1 MQTLN
6 YPKKKLFFM
15 ANYIFTFTLLI
26 AGSILVALG
35 LFDWAIWL
43 GILALWSMGN
53 YLASK
58 IDELDKK
65 IDGLKQ

>member
-1 MQTLN
+1 MTN
-6 YPKKKLFFM
+6 YILM
-15 ANYIFTFTLLI
+15 ANFILALIFLI
-26 AGSILVALG
+26 AGTILVALG

-58 IDELDKK
+58 IEDLEKK
-65 IDGLKQ
+65 IDNNNKS

>member
-1 MQTLN
+1 
-6 YPKKKLFFM
+6 M
-15 ANYIFTFTLLI
+15 AHYIFAFTLLV

>member
-1 MQTLN
+1 
-6 YPKKKLFFM
+6 M
-15 ANYIFTFTLLI
+15 AHYIFAFTLLI

>member
-1 MQTLN
+1 
-6 YPKKKLFFM
+6 M

-26 AGSILVALG
+26 AGSFLVALG

-53 YLASK
+53 YIASK
-58 IDELDKK
+58 IDDLEKK
-65 IDGLKQ
+65 IDNNNKS

>member
-1 MQTLN
+1 
-6 YPKKKLFFM
+6 M

-53 YLASK
+53 YIASK
-58 IDELDKK
+58 IDDLEKK

>member
-1 MQTLN
+1 
-6 YPKKKLFFM
+6 M